1 MPSPTPTPSTPK
13 MGTTKYSVSRGGM
26 QGKPLALPG
35 EKLYNIV
42 HAVRPGAV
50 VQVDWSPVQAFGAPT
65 SQKLPHFLFFTLI
78 IADAPKIASTKTPC
92 QGPFSDSD
100 AFFSVRSRPSAR
112 SDRPFLPPEEK
123 CLPRLVSP
131 ARADQGV
138 PVHPRRKDAAARGLT
153 QFRVPRYNKHKMA
166 SGVCLFQR
174 GSTRARRQ
182 KAGGTFDSDRN
193 DG

>member
-42 HAVRPGAV
+42 RAVRPGAV
-50 VQVDWSPVQAFGAPT
+50 VQVLCPPVQAFGAPT
-65 SQKLPHFLFFTLI
+65 PQKLPHFLFFTLI

-100 AFFSVRSRPSAR
+100 TFFLSAAVPAHGQTGR
-112 SDRPFLPPEEK
+112 FCRRKKNVCPAWFPRRAPIKGFLCIRAGRMPPPE
-123 CLPRLVSP
+123 
-131 ARADQGV
+131 D
-138 PVHPRRKDAAARGLT
+138 
-153 QFRVPRYNKHKMA
+153 
-166 SGVCLFQR
+166 
-174 GSTRARRQ
+174 
-182 KAGGTFDSDRN
+182 
-193 DG
+193 

>member
-1 MPSPTPTPSTPK
+1 MPSPTPTPSTPE

-26 QGKPLALPG
+26 QGNPLALPG

-50 VQVDWSPVQAFGAPT
+50 VQVVCAPVQAFGGSEP
-65 SQKLPHFLFFTLI
+65 QKLPHFLFFTLI
-78 IADAPKIASTKTPC
+78 IADDSKIASTKTQR
-92 QGPFSDSD
+92 QGPFSDSG
-100 AFFSVRSRPSAR
+100 AFFSVCRRPGAR
-112 SDRPFLPPEEK
+112 PDRPFLLPNW
-123 CLPRLVSP
+123 LPRLGSRVYV
-131 ARADQGV
+131 DEGC
-138 PVHPRRKDAAARGLT
+138 AARGLT
-153 QFRVPRYNKHKMA
+153 PFRVPRYNKHKM
-166 SGVCLFQR
+166 GTGECLFQR